1 MRRHT
6 ISQYKAAVDENAID
20 ASEHV
25 LMLFDFIDKE
35 YGTTYNDITM
45 NDEIERLED
54 ERLKMKPGD
63 AREFEIVEKMYDLAC
78 EKYPKVKEETT
89 LNPRK
94 RFVNA
99 YFVFDKVFGTFLDV
113 CEEEEHE
120 KLKNDLISRYPKCKK
135 LIEDMFGC
143 DDEDEWDEKWF
154 IPRDE
159 ILDEEYEKLYE
170 EGMNYE

>member
-1 MRRHT
+1 MKRHT
-6 ISQYKAAVDENAID
+6 INQYKAMVDENSVD
-20 ASEHV
+20 PTEYV
-25 LMLFDFIDKE
+25 LALFDFIDKE

-45 NDEIERLED
+45 NDELEQLED
-54 ERLKMKPGD
+54 ERLRIKHD
-63 AREFEIVEKMYDLAC
+63 LAREFEIVEKMYDLAC
-78 EKYPKVKEETT
+78 EKYPKVRGEDA
-89 LNPRK
+89 LNPR
-94 RFVNA
+94 RRHVNA
-99 YFVFDKVFGTFLDV
+99 YFVFNNPFGIFLDV

-143 DDEDEWDEKWF
+143 DDEDEWDEKWL
-154 IPRDE
+154 IPKDE